1 VLDLLL
7 LNTRVHLK
15 FFARNRLI
23 LALAFLV
30 LAIAALALLP
40 AALMSTSI
48 GRFDLMRMIVGYLT
62 SVTLFLTSGLGLF
75 AVASHLRGRSLRVVL
90 TKPCPPEVWLGSV
103 FLAGACVIVT
113 LHFLMAAAVGVLSL
127 AWSVPYQTGFAF
139 VAVDGLCR
147 ALLWFSYVTALS
159 VALHPVVAA
168 LLAVFVQEGTFFGLK
183 FLLASAAKAK
193 GWSWVLAIVGGLVD
207 AVYMV
212 LPMMEPFSQKTEAV
226 YSSLRT
232 VGRDWPVLL
241 QVVGYTALAVA
252 FFYCLS
258 VLMLRRKSLA

>member
-23 LALAFLV
+23 LGLAILV
-30 LAIAALALLP
+30 LVVSSLGLLP
-40 AALMSTSI
+40 AIFMSTIS
-48 GRFDLMRMIVGYLT
+48 GKFDVLRMIVGYLT
-62 SVTLFLTSGLGLF
+62 SVTVFVTSSLGLF

-103 FLAGACVIVT
+103 FLAGACVIVA
-113 LHFLMAAAVGVLSL
+113 LHGLVAGIVGVLSL

-139 VAVDGLCR
+139 IALDGLCR
-147 ALLWFSYVTALS
+147 ALVWFSYVTALS

-168 LLAVFVQEGTFFGLK
+168 LLALFIHESTFFGLK
-183 FLLASAAKAK
+183 FLLASATKAK
-193 GWSWVLAIVGGLVD
+193 GWSWLTAIAGGIVD
-207 AVYMV
+207 AIYMV
-212 LPMMEPFSQKTEAV
+212 LPMTEPYSQKTETV

-241 QVVGYTALAVA
+241 QVVGYTAVAVA

-258 VLMLRRKSLA
+258 VVLLRRRSLA